1 MKNPEL
7 SLSKNSIPRLFRG
20 TAPRHQ
26 KHIVK
31 HMKKSTP
38 NQKSE
43 QLKGPQLKS
52 EDRTDHSCVSLSP
65 PPSPLTLITQ
75 TFFPGHSTPA
85 QLIVYQSVGEGKL
98 SGLGGGRFPSM
109 RRLVLTVRYWGPGQ
123 QFGLHTPAGS
133 RSRPAD
139 GDMWHAR
146 PCRAAH
152 PQPPDQGSA
161 LESRWRAAA
170 TVGRVGSRTGWR
182 AGWQRREQCGW
193 CGKLFLWE
201 KRTPKSSKVYC
212 CSGGRWCRRSCHL
225 DKQGAAHL

>member
-1 MKNPEL
+1 MKNPDL
-7 SLSKNSIPRLFRG
+7 SLSKNSIPR
-20 TAPRHQ
+20 HQ
-26 KHIVK
+26 KHIIK
-31 HMKKSTP
+31 PMKKSTP

-43 QLKGPQLKS
+43 QLKGPQLES
-52 EDRTDHSCVSLSP
+52 EDRTDHSCISLSP
-65 PPSPLTLITQ
+65 PPTPLSLITQ

-98 SGLGGGRFPSM
+98 SGLGGGGRFPSM

-152 PQPPDQGSA
+152 PPPPDQGSA
-161 LESRWRAAA
+161 LESR
-170 TVGRVGSRTGWR
+170 
-182 AGWQRREQCGW
+182 
-193 CGKLFLWE
+193 
-201 KRTPKSSKVYC
+201 
-212 CSGGRWCRRSCHL
+212 
-225 DKQGAAHL
+225 